1 MVIKGGRRMTWN
13 GQLGIACTAWAG
25 VMMVGCGDFS
35 VSNGEMGNMLYA
47 LHTDYEISGDALD
60 EVSLL
65 VGHTQQI
72 QTIPVDSNDYGDEDG
87 FSHVV
92 TPESGVTVVQGSEQ
106 GDPWDFYV
114 TVENPG
120 SYTFE
125 TWRQG
130 SLYDYIEMVFD
141 APSSLELIGWARAPW
156 EEDFEAIEAGDALI
170 EGTQVAFLPVP
181 IDASGNR
188 IAGDLFADLSVS
200 DESMVVPGSNV
211 YGVFEQGVYTTSSP
225 STVYFIDAGEAEV
238 TLTDTPNQVSATW
251 SFNVA
256 EIGE

>member
-1 MVIKGGRRMTWN
+1 MIWN
-13 GQLGIACTAWAG
+13 GQFGIVGTMFAVTVVA
-25 VMMVGCGDFS
+25 GCGDFS

-72 QTIPVDSNDYGDEDG
+72 QTIPVDSNDYGEENG

-92 TPESGVTVVQGSEQ
+92 SPAGEVTVVQGSEH

-114 TVENPG
+114 TVDSPG

-125 TWRQG
+125 TWKEG
-130 SLYDYIEMVFD
+130 SLYDYIDMVFD
-141 APSSLELIGWARAPW
+141 VPSSLDLIGWARAPW
-156 EEDFEAIEAGDALI
+156 EEDFEPIRAGDSLI

-211 YGVFEQGVYTTSSP
+211 YGVFEQGVYTTSAP
-225 STVYFIDAGEAEV
+225 STVYFIDAGEADV

-256 EIGE
+256 EIGQ